1 MAKQRIRLRGT
12 RTQSKIAQKKLM
24 EKLKVLY
31 ENPLILLPR
40 CEHEGETCPYEQL
53 KNNLKETKDYFDN
66 PPSGISSWF
75 KGPPRDKTARAVLS
89 SFEILDNGKLPVVAV
104 AKFPTGDA
112 TYAVRGTGIPKEKMI
127 GVQNYEHQ
135 SLRMLLHL
143 NYVKKD
149 GINLYSVKNGMIC
162 TGKTPRYPIE
172 LWNQAVS
179 EIKCNEE
186 EQKFGMAIS
195 SKSLQKKIFL
205 NSNVWKK
212 SNKNSFSSFIKYQMP
227 PNNGDI
233 DVEIKTPLSE
243 KAPIT
248 GGSILEDYK
257 AGKITD
263 KDLRTQIIKKQKK
276 HIAESSEAVVIVG
289 EQETSLADFKEKSK
303 LNDLDREI
311 VSKLF
316 DAVNS
321 PIFLTD
327 YSLSQLSE
335 NLWTE
340 YIRVILEEK
349 EPNLIERYNGNNAL
363 ELLRKTLE
371 RKITSEKMKGLPE
384 FTNLHKSVKLADNIA
399 KIYRSKGKAA
409 ASKRLI
415 SEDLSDHTNAAILW
429 GFLSCLGIEK
439 GEAWK
444 YEESAMSFGNEV
456 KNLIEPLLHNSDK
469 EYLKSLTDLSKR
481 LGHQKE
487 LEVI

>member
-12 RTQSKIAQKKLM
+12 RTQSKVAQKKLM
-24 EKLKVLY
+24 EKLKALY
-31 ENPLILLPR
+31 EDPLILLPK
-40 CEHEGETCPYEQL
+40 CEHEGEACPYEQL
-53 KNNLKETKDYFDN
+53 KSDLIETKDYFDN
-66 PPSGISSWF
+66 PPSGFSSWF
-75 KGPPRDKTARAVLS
+75 KGAPRDKTARAVMS
-89 SFEILDNGKLPVVAV
+89 SFEILDDGKLPVVAV
-104 AKFPTGDA
+104 AKFPTGEA

-127 GVQNYEHQ
+127 GVQNYENQ
-135 SLRMLLHL
+135 ALRMLLHL
-143 NYVKKD
+143 NYVKRD

-172 LWNQAVS
+172 LWKQAVS

-186 EQKFGMAIS
+186 EQKFGMSIS
-195 SKSLQKKIFL
+195 SESLQKKIYL

-227 PNNGDI
+227 PDNGDI
-233 DVEIKTPLSE
+233 DVEIRTPLSE
-243 KAPIT
+243 KAHIT

-257 AGKITD
+257 TGKITD
-263 KDLRTQIIKKQKK
+263 KELRVQIIKEQKER
-276 HIAESSEAVVIVG
+276 IADSSEAVVIVG
-289 EQETSLADFKEKSK
+289 EQETSLADFKEKTK
-303 LNDLDREI
+303 LNDLDKEI

-316 DAVNS
+316 EAVNS

-335 NLWTE
+335 NLWTD
-340 YIRVILEEK
+340 YIRAILEEK
-349 EPNLIERYNGNNAL
+349 EPSLIDRYNGNNAL

-384 FTNLHKSVKLADNIA
+384 FTNLNKSIKLADSIA
-399 KIYRSKGKAA
+399 KLYRSKGKAA

-415 SEDLSDHTNAAILW
+415 SEDLSDHTNAAIVW
-429 GFLSCLGIEK
+429 GFLGCLGIEK

-456 KNLIEPLLHNSDK
+456 KNLIDPLLHNSDK
-469 EYLKSLTDLSKR
+469 EYLNSLSDLSKR
-481 LGHQKE
+481 LGHQEE